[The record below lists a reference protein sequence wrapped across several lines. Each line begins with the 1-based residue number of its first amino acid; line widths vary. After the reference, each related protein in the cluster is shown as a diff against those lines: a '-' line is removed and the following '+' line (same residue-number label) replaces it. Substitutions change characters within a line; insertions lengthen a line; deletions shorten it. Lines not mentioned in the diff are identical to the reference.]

1 MKAGSGAHRDRTKA
15 ALHGGAFRPLTVRPS
30 SVIMTYRIMVMGSLM
45 VVFLF
50 LLGRT
55 MLNSWSVHEVRRRM
69 MVAADRLGARRN

>member
-1 MKAGSGAHRDRTKA
+1 
-15 ALHGGAFRPLTVRPS
+15 
-30 SVIMTYRIMVMGSLM
+30 MTYRIMVMGSLM

-69 MVAADRLGARRN
+69 MVAADRLGARRH